1 MYSKLIIL
9 KNIELDNE
17 YINDKFKGFSGEI
30 VVLDNFTTN
39 IFDMYDNS
47 ELTKFFNFN
56 FIEDNV
62 YLQITSDIFVNKSLI
77 DKLNSDN
84 SIRHN
89 SSSLKILR
97 LNDKNKI
104 NIEENIDY
112 NSKENITLSIKE
124 KIDYDKTSTLL
135 FIHKH
140 VSFKDKVLDRLIS
153 SVKNGKL
160 VIYCYIEGIKEQ
172 LENKYKNLSIEFINT
187 DAIYEDM
194 NNKKLAALS
203 NKNIDNLIFL
213 DNNII
218 LKENIDLIKLLVQ
231 TDKHVTTH
239 FLSMFNSNY
248 NNLWFDKDHRGYYK
262 RSTKSYKPGNT
273 YDSVYMNYI
282 MYINT
287 NKLRSLLENKQIYDG
302 INNKNIPIGDFDI
315 VISNFF
321 TNNNMKIAN
330 IYSDDIGY
338 IIGDSKYI
346 GDKYMNLKDI
356 EANRYC
362 WLEEYIDSN
371 CLDVLFNS
379 RKPEF
384 TEPIP
389 WLFETMFATPKF
401 CVELKELVNSFELWS
416 DGSNNDSRLQSG
428 YEPVPTVDVHLNQV
442 GFRDIW
448 DNMLKTVIGPLC
460 EKFFVGFNTKG
471 TNISFV
477 VKYSMDGQKHLRPH
491 HDASSYTINVALNDQ
506 TEYTGGGTHFIVSD
520 YKKIGAPIGTMLI
533 HPGRC
538 THYHS
543 GLPITSGERYILV
556 GFIE

>member
-9 KNIELDNE
+9 KNIGSDND
-17 YINDKFKGFSGEI
+17 YINDKFKFGET
-30 VVLDNFTTN
+30 VVQIFTTN

-56 FIEDNV
+56 FIKDNV

-97 LNDKNKI
+97 LSDKNKI

-112 NSKENITLSIKE
+112 NTKENIRLSIKE
-124 KIDYDKTSTLL
+124 KINYDKTSTLL

-203 NKNIDNLIFL
+203 DKNIDNLIFL

-287 NKLRSLLENKQIYDG
+287 NKLRPLLENKQIYDG

-315 VISNFF
+315 VISNYI
-321 TNNNMKIAN
+321 TNNNEN
-330 IYSDDIGY
+330 I
-338 IIGDSKYI
+338 
-346 GDKYMNLKDI
+346 
-356 EANRYC
+356 
-362 WLEEYIDSN
+362 
-371 CLDVLFNS
+371 
-379 RKPEF
+379 
-384 TEPIP
+384 
-389 WLFETMFATPKF
+389 
-401 CVELKELVNSFELWS
+401 
-416 DGSNNDSRLQSG
+416 
-428 YEPVPTVDVHLNQV
+428 
-442 GFRDIW
+442 
-448 DNMLKTVIGPLC
+448 
-460 EKFFVGFNTKG
+460 
-471 TNISFV
+471 
-477 VKYSMDGQKHLRPH
+477 
-491 HDASSYTINVALNDQ
+491 
-506 TEYTGGGTHFIVSD
+506 
-520 YKKIGAPIGTMLI
+520 
-533 HPGRC
+533 
-538 THYHS
+538 
-543 GLPITSGERYILV
+543 
-556 GFIE
+556 

>member
-1 MYSKLIIL
+1 M
-9 KNIELDNE
+9 
-17 YINDKFKGFSGEI
+17 
-30 VVLDNFTTN
+30 
-39 IFDMYDNS
+39 
-47 ELTKFFNFN
+47 
-56 FIEDNV
+56 
-62 YLQITSDIFVNKSLI
+62 
-77 DKLNSDN
+77 
-84 SIRHN
+84 
-89 SSSLKILR
+89 
-97 LNDKNKI
+97 
-104 NIEENIDY
+104 
-112 NSKENITLSIKE
+112 SIKE
-124 KIDYDKTSTLL
+124 KINYDKTSTLL

-140 VSFKDKVLDRLIS
+140 VSFRDKVLDRLIKLS
-153 SVKNGKL
+153 ENGKL

-218 LKENIDLIKLLVQ
+218 LKENIDLIKLLVE

-302 INNKNIPIGDFDI
+302 INNKNIPNGDFDI

-356 EANRYC
+356 EASRYC

-389 WLFETMFATPKF
+389 
-401 CVELKELVNSFELWS
+401 
-416 DGSNNDSRLQSG
+416 
-428 YEPVPTVDVHLNQV
+428 
-442 GFRDIW
+442 
-448 DNMLKTVIGPLC
+448 VI
-460 EKFFVGFNTKG
+460 
-471 TNISFV
+471 
-477 VKYSMDGQKHLRPH
+477 
-491 HDASSYTINVALNDQ
+491 
-506 TEYTGGGTHFIVSD
+506 
-520 YKKIGAPIGTMLI
+520 
-533 HPGRC
+533 
-538 THYHS
+538 
-543 GLPITSGERYILV
+543 
-556 GFIE
+556 

>member
-9 KNIELDNE
+9 KNIELDND

-56 FIEDNV
+56 FIKDNV

-97 LNDKNKI
+97 LSDKNKI

-112 NSKENITLSIKE
+112 NTKENIRLSIKE
-124 KIDYDKTSTLL
+124 KINYDKTSTLL

-140 VSFKDKVLDRLIS
+140 VSFRDKVLDRLIS

-203 NKNIDNLIFL
+203 DKNIDNLIFL

-273 YDSVYMNYI
+273 YDSVSQ
-282 MYINT
+282 
-287 NKLRSLLENKQIYDG
+287 SLNSV
-302 INNKNIPIGDFDI
+302 NN
-315 VISNFF
+315 S
-321 TNNNMKIAN
+321 
-330 IYSDDIGY
+330 
-338 IIGDSKYI
+338 
-346 GDKYMNLKDI
+346 
-356 EANRYC
+356 
-362 WLEEYIDSN
+362 
-371 CLDVLFNS
+371 
-379 RKPEF
+379 
-384 TEPIP
+384 
-389 WLFETMFATPKF
+389 
-401 CVELKELVNSFELWS
+401 
-416 DGSNNDSRLQSG
+416 
-428 YEPVPTVDVHLNQV
+428 
-442 GFRDIW
+442 
-448 DNMLKTVIGPLC
+448 PL
-460 EKFFVGFNTKG
+460 
-471 TNISFV
+471 
-477 VKYSMDGQKHLRPH
+477 YL
-491 HDASSYTINVALNDQ
+491 
-506 TEYTGGGTHFIVSD
+506 
-520 YKKIGAPIGTMLI
+520 
-533 HPGRC
+533 
-538 THYHS
+538 
-543 GLPITSGERYILV
+543 
-556 GFIE
+556 